1 MSRIS
6 PPSCAADNNVI
17 KLSWRSRRWRWILAI
32 ILSIPVLAIALVFWR
47 ASQAKE
53 EAASQIRANSEFAFR
68 SAPVDHVVPSWAD
81 PIAASPGFRDIVAYR
96 DMIAVSSRAGLFL
109 YERNGK
115 LRAFDP
121 SGR

>member
-1 MSRIS
+1 MQERGSMM
-6 PPSCAADNNVI
+6 
-17 KLSWRSRRWRWILAI
+17 SWRSLRWRWILAI

-47 ASQAKE
+47 ASQVKE

-68 SAPVDHVVPSWAD
+68 SAPVDRVVPSWVD

-96 DMIAVSSRAGLFL
+96 DMIAVSARAGLFL

-115 LRAFDP
+115 L
-121 SGR
+121 